1 MPAFHLTANVFHSYL
16 KITQNPSC
24 TINVVTKG
32 MLSHFVS
39 GLEITNLIFP
49 HGRKSKWWTK
59 EKWKSEQET
68 QVLLWSLH
76 YTEFPLRVTLK
87 WPFFFLVFVISKN
100 LQRFDYSTSRSAFGN
115 LLSICN
121 KIPTC
126 CWSRMVHMLDACLSV
141 YQSAKKTKILINVIV
156 IIILWYLSSKWS
168 YAA

>member
-68 QVLLWSLH
+68 QVPLWSLH

-87 WPFFFLVFVISKN
+87 WPFFS
-100 LQRFDYSTSRSAFGN
+100 
-115 LLSICN
+115 
-121 KIPTC
+121 
-126 CWSRMVHMLDACLSV
+126 CLSSQNICKGLITV
-141 YQSAKKTKILINVIV
+141 QVGVHLVICWAYAIRYQR
-156 IIILWYLSSKWS
+156 
-168 YAA
+168 AADPEWCTCSMPVCQCISQQRKQKY